1 MKRWQSVLDGVT
13 SLAMLVAAGLLI
25 YGSWPRVLPAKT
37 ALPLPSAPIAIDNA
51 ILVGDAAAPIA
62 IVEFSDFECPFCRR
76 HAREVAPDLRRLYI
90 DSGVAKIAFR
100 HLPLE
105 RIHRFAK
112 AAAEVAEC
120 AARQDR
126 FVAMYDALFDRS
138 DWTASGQ
145 VLSLASELGLKQDR
159 LQDCVTSE
167 AAAKIES
174 DGEVARKL
182 GISVTPT
189 FLIGSVAADGTVQV
203 STRLSGLTPLSG
215 FQEAIEQ
222 ARTK

>member
-1 MKRWQSVLDGVT
+1 
-13 SLAMLVAAGLLI
+13 
-25 YGSWPRVLPAKT
+25 
-37 ALPLPSAPIAIDNA
+37 
-51 ILVGDAAAPIA
+51 
-62 IVEFSDFECPFCRR
+62 
-76 HAREVAPDLRRLYI
+76 LYV

-126 FVAMYDALFDRS
+126 FTAMYDALFDRS
-138 DWTASGQ
+138 DWTVSGQ
-145 VLSLASELGLKQDR
+145 LLSLAGELGLKQDR

-167 AAAKIES
+167 ADAKIES
-174 DGEVARKL
+174 DGVVARKL

-203 STRLSGLTPLSG
+203 STRLSGVTPLSE
-215 FQEAIEQ
+215 FQEAIKK
-222 ARTK
+222 ARSK